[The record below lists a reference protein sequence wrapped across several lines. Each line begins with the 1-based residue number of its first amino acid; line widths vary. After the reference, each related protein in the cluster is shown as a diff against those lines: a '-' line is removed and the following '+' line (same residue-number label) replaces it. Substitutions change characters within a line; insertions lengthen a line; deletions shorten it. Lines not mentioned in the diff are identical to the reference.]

1 MISVY
6 ICAAKGGGVQWVHHC
21 PTAKKWT
28 VCYKKCRLSSSLSQ
42 RKHEFRVVLG
52 SSLVC

>member
-1 MISVY
+1 MIDVSLKVVV
-6 ICAAKGGGVQWVHHC
+6 G
-21 PTAKKWT
+21 PRP
-28 VCYKKCRLSSSLSQ
+28 VCYKKCRLSSSFSQ